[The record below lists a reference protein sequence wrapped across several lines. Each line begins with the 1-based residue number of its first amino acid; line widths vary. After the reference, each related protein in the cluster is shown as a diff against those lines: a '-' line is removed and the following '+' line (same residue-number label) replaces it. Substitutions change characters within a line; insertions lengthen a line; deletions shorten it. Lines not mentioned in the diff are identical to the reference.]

1 MWDSDVSYLLRA
13 MNEENSWKT
22 WHLTGSRKMPPTT
35 AWTSFR
41 AICTAFVGTGE
52 AKEVRIWTD
61 WCCKIGAVRCSIFWH
76 LFRLKVTLRSPKFLF
91 EAGHSEVAQLR
102 WVQSGHAWV
111 LPTKHTQ
118 DLFFRF
124 RKDFGFCFSLC
135 DISNAYALWHAPSP
149 ATWVVFKTTVGCTT
163 KQEAVM
169 IMGIPFNKSRYSWNI
184 LE

>member
-135 DISNAYALWHAPSP
+135 DISNAYC
-149 ATWVVFKTTVGCTT
+149 VVACLVTCSQSSHLSSVQNHGWLYYQTGGGHDHGNPV
-163 KQEAVM
+163 Q
-169 IMGIPFNKSRYSWNI
+169 
-184 LE
+184 